1 MVLFSLPLLLFA
13 QVSMLDC
20 EGYDW
25 LVGSLER
32 NTSMTSRTRRE
43 IFFAILDS
51 TDPKCFEV
59 KSKDAKA
66 D

>member
-1 MVLFSLPLLLFA
+1 MFLFSLPLLLFA
-13 QVSMLDC
+13 QAPTLDC
-20 EGYDW
+20 EDYDW
-25 LVGSLER
+25 LVGGLER
-32 NTSMTSRTRRE
+32 NTSMTSRTRSE
-43 IFFAILDS
+43 ILFTLLDS